1 MIKVERLDFK
11 DIPQLLELYKELVN
25 CENNVEDA
33 MNQYKEMLQ
42 DKNYYLVGAKRGDEL
57 LGSMLGVCCNS
68 LSMKGDPF
76 LVVEDVVVKENTR
89 GLGVGRMLMDELDC
103 FAKARK
109 CAYAIV
115 VSSDYRETA
124 HKFYEKVGFV
134 DGVLGFRKIYK

>member
-25 CENNVEDA
+25 CENN
-33 MNQYKEMLQ
+33 
-42 DKNYYLVGAKRGDEL
+42 
-57 LGSMLGVCCNS
+57 
-68 LSMKGDPF
+68 
-76 LVVEDVVVKENTR
+76 VEDVVVKENTR